1 MANCIPVPNLR
12 RLLVDFHVEGEPFW
26 LPLRGIIWFTV
37 AIAGSCAVIA
47 LLAGYV
53 QKAKSLEK
61 VTRRVE
67 AVTVD

>member
-1 MANCIPVPNLR
+1 VADRIPGPNLR
-12 RLLVDFHVEGEPFW
+12 RLGVGLHVEGEPFR
-26 LPLRGIIWFTV
+26 LATSGYHLVHCRHRR
-37 AIAGSCAVIA
+37 SCAVIA

-53 QKAKSLEK
+53 QKARSLEK